1 MRSALPTRGALYR
14 HTAATTDPTE
24 SHAPRTNRD
33 TSCPHFFHASF
44 ARARPGCALHTSLK
58 RRS

>member
-1 MRSALPTRGALYR
+1 MRSALPMRGALYR
-14 HTAATTDPTE
+14 HTAATTRRKVTRT
-24 SHAPRTNRD
+24 SHTNRD
-33 TSCPHFFHASF
+33 TLPNFFHASF